1 MLDNTAQD
9 DGGIVCVAINCSDS
23 VRVCLDNLGEE
34 VEVASDE
41 SSCGI
46 NDAMN
51 SGPIVTA
58 KRQPQLNGEVGECS
72 LDRDRKDPTS
82 GQGREDLDNAAHEEH
97 IRA

>member
-1 MLDNTAQD
+1 MLDDTAQD

-34 VEVASDE
+34 VEVAGDE

-46 NDAMN
+46 DDAMN
-51 SGPIVTA
+51 SGAIVTA

-72 LDRDRKDPTS
+72 LDRDRSNKRA
-82 GQGREDLDNAAHEEH
+82 GQRGLGQRCS
-97 IRA
+97 